1 MRLNVH
7 ANVKLLIF
15 LPILLIPS
23 MWSESSRAMV
33 QNMSIANHESFDTV
47 APKSARD
54 HAINGTS
61 SFHVDQ
67 FLGSGRDSTF
77 IITSLLCC
85 MCISLWVTVLM
96 IRL

>member
-15 LPILLIPS
+15 LPLLLIPS

-54 HAINGTS
+54 YAMNGTS
-61 SFHVDQ
+61 SFDVHS
-67 FLGSGRDSTF
+67 FRSSGHEA
-77 IITSLLCC
+77 
-85 MCISLWVTVLM
+85 
-96 IRL
+96 